1 MATHATP
8 SIYHTPYPQKTNFRT
23 DWYHTGK
30 PMFGVFEGRPYY
42 MAHYRVLYGVCPG
55 PDGCPELAI
64 IRPNSDRSRPFLGF
78 RVLYSFMKRLVV
90 VPASIFGWRVAIKDL
105 TYGNDDELESWVVNL
120 VLATP
125 TKRPQR
131 SCESQGLYS
140 IDQG

>member
-1 MATHATP
+1 MLHRP
-8 SIYHTPYPQKTNFRT
+8 STTLLIPRKLISALIGIILESRCL
-23 DWYHTGK
+23 
-30 PMFGVFEGRPYY
+30 VCSREGRITWLITEYC
-42 MAHYRVLYGVCPG
+42 MACAPG
-55 PDGCPELAI
+55 PTDAQSWPSSAPTQIGVAH
-64 IRPNSDRSRPFLGF
+64 FLGF